1 MVPLHNLTSN
11 LVYSADGSVVDTT
24 IVDGKILMREG
35 VIPGEEE
42 VIAKANQRAH
52 QLIKSYGIK
61 Q

>member
-1 MVPLHNLTSN
+1 MLQEISI
-11 LVYSADGSVVDTT
+11 SADGSVVDTT

-52 QLIKSYGIK
+52 KLIKSYGIK